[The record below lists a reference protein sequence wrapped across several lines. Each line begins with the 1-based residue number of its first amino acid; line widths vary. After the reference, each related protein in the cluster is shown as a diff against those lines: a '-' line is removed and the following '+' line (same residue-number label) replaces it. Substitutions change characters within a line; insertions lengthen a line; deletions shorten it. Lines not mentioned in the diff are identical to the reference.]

1 MCIFY
6 TNMLSIYINNNS
18 NIKIITIDIIVQ
30 LLIIN
35 KKSSIIQDIQYI
47 VFFYNVI
54 YNVVYN

>member
-47 VFFYNVI
+47 VFFI
-54 YNVVYN
+54 

>member
-1 MCIFY
+1 
-6 TNMLSIYINNNS
+6 MLSIYINNNS

-47 VFFYNVI
+47 VFFI
-54 YNVVYN
+54 